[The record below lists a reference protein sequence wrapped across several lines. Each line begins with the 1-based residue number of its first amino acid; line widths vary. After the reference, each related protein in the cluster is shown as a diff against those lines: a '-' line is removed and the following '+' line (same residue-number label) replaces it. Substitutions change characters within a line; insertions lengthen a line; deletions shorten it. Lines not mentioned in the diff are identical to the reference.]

1 MQYIIFCCVLYLLVL
16 QQAMSTASFASFL
29 RTSDLE
35 ATKPYSGRHLRAPL
49 MGRSLLSSFA
59 DDAYSISNETNDVD
73 ELAKSN
79 RQRLLLALSNQKRMI
94 VLNFIGDKDVDEK
107 FYGKMLAKRL
117 VAQSST
123 SEDYKQLMISKLRVN
138 TTIIIN
144 RYYHFFSLARQHT
157 VFHLRML
164 QDNDVS
170 KNLTREYRT
179 YCKEKDAED
188 MDIDKNYE
196 NSNTEMNYRMEAA
209 ENFTSNMLRMS
220 INVPLKSL
228 KEKGLNLLHGS
239 TDFI

>member
-59 DDAYSISNETNDVD
+59 DDAYSISNEINDVD
-73 ELAKSN
+73 ELEKSN

-123 SEDYKQLMISKLRVN
+123 SEDYKQLMISKLR
-138 TTIIIN
+138 
-144 RYYHFFSLARQHT
+144 HT

>member
-1 MQYIIFCCVLYLLVL
+1 
-16 QQAMSTASFASFL
+16 
-29 RTSDLE
+29 
-35 ATKPYSGRHLRAPL
+35 
-49 MGRSLLSSFA
+49 
-59 DDAYSISNETNDVD
+59 
-73 ELAKSN
+73 
-79 RQRLLLALSNQKRMI
+79 
-94 VLNFIGDKDVDEK
+94 
-107 FYGKMLAKRL
+107 
-117 VAQSST
+117 
-123 SEDYKQLMISKLRVN
+123 
-138 TTIIIN
+138 
-144 RYYHFFSLARQHT
+144 
-157 VFHLRML
+157 ML